1 MALHITQLLSS
12 AGSAGGRKVGF
23 YDTIF
28 LGLLVRMSFI
38 VRDEETDVISFIS
51 MNVAIG

>member
-1 MALHITQLLSS
+1 MALQITTLLS
-12 AGSAGGRKVGF
+12 SAGGRKVGF

-38 VRDEETDVISFIS
+38 VRDKETDVISFIS
-51 MNVAIG
+51 VNVEVG